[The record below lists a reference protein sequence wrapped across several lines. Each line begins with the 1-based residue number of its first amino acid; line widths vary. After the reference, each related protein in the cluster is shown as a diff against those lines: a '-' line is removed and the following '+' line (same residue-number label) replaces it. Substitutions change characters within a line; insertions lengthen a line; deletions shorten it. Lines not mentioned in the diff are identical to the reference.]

1 MDAFYGTWKV
11 QLDKTTGVQEFGKL
25 FGWTDEK
32 ISQFLS
38 MEYTL
43 QVQATADGTRCIVD
57 YGVVK
62 LEFSFKL
69 GEPFDY
75 TGVDGLKAKCTPTLD
90 GGKLLETFQTDA
102 GIAWKT
108 VREVSGSTMTAV
120 TSLVGNDNV
129 KCIQVFQKV

>member
-1 MDAFYGTWKV
+1 KKKRQLHIMDAFYGTWKV

-75 TGVDGLKAKCTPTLD
+75 TGVDGLKAKVMQTSQEIT
-90 GGKLLETFQTDA
+90 KLNGSYNGSLITD
-102 GIAWKT
+102 I
-108 VREVSGSTMTAV
+108 
-120 TSLVGNDNV
+120 SL
-129 KCIQVFQKV
+129 

>member
-75 TGVDGLKAKCTPTLD
+75 TGVDGLKAKVMQTSREST
-90 GGKLLETFQTDA
+90 KLNIYLQWITNNRYFVVIHVEKCFRV
-102 GIAWKT
+102 KK
-108 VREVSGSTMTAV
+108 RFGSE
-120 TSLVGNDNV
+120 
-129 KCIQVFQKV
+129 K